1 MRYQDSNALRPAQA
15 VSAFVLSF
23 AGALGACA
31 TAAKPDTASTIGAA
45 TRAPV
50 IAKVDH
56 FFATS
61 PDAQALFLFFRDSLG
76 IAQAWP
82 FKSYGDFSSGAVQLG
97 NVAFEFVA
105 EPAAEGQVPPTE
117 FAYLAFEPVGH
128 TDVMLPELERRA
140 IAHDAPEE
148 NLLKDASG
156 QPFGWINTGL
166 SGVSVNVAFVCDYSN
181 REVSAKSSRAASEEL
196 ARQQGGPLGV
206 RSLEEIVIGAPDL
219 EAARREWRKLLDSPK
234 AESADVFTFGTGP
247 RIRLVQSDTAKILRI
262 VLSVR
267 SLKAAGWF
275 LGGKGWLEMN
285 SAEVSIAKSA
295 TKGLHIVLVESGP

>member
-1 MRYQDSNALRPAQA
+1 MKYQALSALWPIQA
-15 VSAFVLSF
+15 SVALVLGF
-23 AGALGACA
+23 AAALGGCA
-31 TAAKPDTASTIGAA
+31 TAAKPKTVASAEAA
-45 TRAPV
+45 PRAPL

-61 PDAQALFLFFRDSLG
+61 SEAEALFLFFKDSLG

-128 TDVMLPELERRA
+128 TDVMLPELERRK
-140 IAHDAPEE
+140 IAYDKPEE

-166 SGVSVNVAFVCDYSN
+166 SGLSVNVAFVCDYTN
-181 REVSAKSSRAASEEL
+181 REVTAENARAASEEL
-196 ARQQGGPLGV
+196 ARQMGGPLGV
-206 RSLEEIVIGAPDL
+206 RELKEIVVGAPDL
-219 EAARREWRKLLDSPK
+219 EAARREWRKLLDSPN
-234 AESADVFTFGTGP
+234 ADSADVFTFGTGP
-247 RIRLVQSDTAKILRI
+247 RIRLVQSNTAKILRI

-267 SLKAAGWF
+267 SIKDASAF
-275 LGGKGWLEMN
+275 LGGKGWLEM
-285 SAEVSIAKSA
+285 SGAEVSIAKSA
-295 TKGLHIVLVESGP
+295 VKGLHIVLVESAP